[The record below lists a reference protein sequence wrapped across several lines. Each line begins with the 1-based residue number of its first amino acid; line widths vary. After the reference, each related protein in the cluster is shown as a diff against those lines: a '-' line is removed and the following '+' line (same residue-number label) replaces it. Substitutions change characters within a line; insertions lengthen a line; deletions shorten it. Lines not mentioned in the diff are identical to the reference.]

1 MKQEFMGFVHYAG
14 PPTISYALDAAVEI
28 VALTYIAKIGE
39 RELAAAG
46 MLVRQRAGE
55 RGRAKARARARESTR
70 EDKSPKQ
77 TLNPEPAPQ
86 G

>member
-1 MKQEFMGFVHYAG
+1 MKEEFKGFMHYAG

-46 MLVRQRAGE
+46 LSLS
-55 RGRAKARARARESTR
+55 RARAISL
-70 EDKSPKQ
+70 P
-77 TLNPEPAPQ
+77 PAPPPSSLSL
-86 G
+86 